1 VNAVE
6 HGTHGT
12 VLITA
17 AFQNDRS
24 FVCACACVPVF
35 FCFFLLRLRLCLHA
49 CLSLLQIRNHP
60 KSAYD
65 PCEPPTS
72 RTSETPRTREKVC
85 VKGLLVR
92 VWGSIPQFF
101 GVTMTLLCFSIYLW
115 ATRCNQVGFKPI
127 PQALRL
133 ECIASHA
140 VTTPIMPN
148 RHMRSCPGKAAPRFS
163 VLATE
168 PRDRKPGPPGFM
180 LTEAP
185 NKDRGRSA
193 QPASE

>member
-1 VNAVE
+1 MNAVE

-49 CLSLLQIRNHP
+49 CLSLFQIRNHP

-127 PQALRL
+127 PQASGWNVSRHTLSLPRL
-133 ECIASHA
+133 CRT
-140 VTTPIMPN
+140 VTCGPV
-148 RHMRSCPGKAAPRFS
+148 PGR
-163 VLATE
+163 
-168 PRDRKPGPPGFM
+168 RPPGS
-180 LTEAP
+180 
-185 NKDRGRSA
+185 RSWR
-193 QPASE
+193 PSRETVNPGLPGLC